1 MIRIWTA
8 VMAWWVVLRARLL
21 DRLRGTRG
29 QTTAEYAL
37 VILAAAAIAIGL
49 LAWARSSDRLPAFF
63 DRIIDRILGE
73 AE

>member
-1 MIRIWTA
+1 MLRIWTA
-8 VMAWWVVLRARLL
+8 VVSWWVVLRARLL
-21 DRLRGTRG
+21 DRLGGSRG

>member
-8 VMAWWVVLRARLL
+8 LVAWWVVLRARLRK
-21 DRLRGTRG
+21 DGG

-63 DRIIDRILGE
+63 DRIIDRILGD

>member
-1 MIRIWTA
+1 MIRIWST
-8 VMAWWVVLRARLL
+8 VVSWWVVVRARLAE
-21 DRLRGTRG
+21 RLRGSGG